1 MQITGNADFAS
12 KIHVWRKISYSA
24 KIPDM
29 KKNPRLSVLA
39 RIIIIFS
46 FQFSIFNFFSC
57 TKKPTPEELEAQKQ
71 LAEQQRLEA
80 IESAKN
86 AAISEYVSSLS
97 DEVKISQ
104 LFLVNIEGNTKY
116 CAVEKTG
123 SLYGRSGEGNPLV
136 PGGVLLFSYNISKD
150 PLETYEFIKSIR
162 DFYLANENL
171 PPFVAVDQEGG
182 DVNRLRGLTSV
193 LWAQKKVADSFSLE
207 GAAQLYAAQARQMRN
222 LGFHM
227 NLAPV
232 VEVLTEKNQDF
243 LDTRSF
249 GSLENVL
256 SYGKI
261 AVKSYEENGIA
272 VVLKHFP
279 GNSGVDPHIGLPKIT
294 FSDSEWDS
302 YIKPFEEFLPEA
314 SAVLMSHAIMKPES
328 DEHIE
333 EFEMPACFS
342 HHWVTEVARWWCKF
356 SGLVISDDIFMG
368 ALAKN
373 GYPPETAAF
382 EAISAGV
389 DVIMLSEK
397 RFGSVA
403 GIILKK
409 AKEDAVFAKEVN
421 RAAEN
426 VIRFKIKAGILELKE
441 TSGGEGELSENKKS
455 ASESEPALASQN
467 QSLGA
472 TVPTFFVRINPN
484 YADFDLHQFN
494 EDYKSGMKA
503 FELGK

>member
-1 MQITGNADFAS
+1 
-12 KIHVWRKISYSA
+12 
-24 KIPDM
+24 M
-29 KKNPRLSVLA
+29 KKNPHSSAFFSLK
-39 RIIIIFS
+39 IIFIKS
-46 FQFSIFNFFSC
+46 VVICVNLWLIFNFLSC
-57 TKKPTPEELEAQKQ
+57 TKKLTPEELASQKQ

-80 IESAKN
+80 IEEAKN
-86 AAISEYVSSLS
+86 VAISRYVASLS

-104 LFLVNIEGNTKY
+104 LFLVNIEGNDRY
-116 CAVEKTG
+116 HAVEKTG
-123 SLYGRSGEGNPLV
+123 SLYGRSDGGNPLV

-150 PLETYEFIKSIR
+150 PLETYEYIKSIR

-193 LWAQKKVADSFSLE
+193 LWSEKKVADSFSLE
-207 GAAQLYAAQARQMRN
+207 GAAELYSAQARQMKN

-249 GSLENVL
+249 GNLESVL

-279 GNSGVDPHIGLPKIT
+279 GNSSVDPHIGLPKII

-302 YIKPFEEFLPEA
+302 YFKPFEELLPLS
-314 SAVLMSHAIMKPES
+314 SAVLMSHAIMKPIE

-342 HHWVTEVARWWCKF
+342 HHWVTEVARHWCMF

-368 ALAKN
+368 ALAQN
-373 GYPPETAAF
+373 GYPPEKAAY

-397 RFGSVA
+397 RFGNVA

-409 AKEDAVFAKEVN
+409 AQEDENFAKEVN

-441 TSGGEGELSENKKS
+441 TNGGEGELSEPNSLPLSKP
-455 ASESEPALASQN
+455 SEKIPHFAVEVK
-467 QSLGA
+467 GD
-472 TVPTFFVRINPN
+472 
-484 YADFDLHQFN
+484 YADFDLYRFN
-494 EDYKSGMKA
+494 EDYKAGMHA
-503 FELGK
+503 YELGK

>member
-1 MQITGNADFAS
+1 
-12 KIHVWRKISYSA
+12 
-24 KIPDM
+24 M
-29 KKNPRLSVLA
+29 KKNPRSFAFIRILVL
-39 RIIIIFS
+39 FS
-46 FQFSIFNFFSC
+46 FQFSIFNFLSC
-57 TKKPTPEELEAQKQ
+57 TKKLTPEELEAQKKI
-71 LAEQQRLEA
+71 AEQERLEA
-80 IESAKN
+80 IEGAKN
-86 AAISEYVSSLS
+86 VAISRYVASLS

-104 LFLVNIEGNTKY
+104 LFLVNVEGNNRY
-116 CAVEKTG
+116 HAVERTG
-123 SLYGRSGEGNPLV
+123 LLYGRSGEGNPLV

-150 PLETYEFIKSIR
+150 PLETYEYIKSIR

-193 LWAQKKVADSFSLE
+193 LWSEKKVADSFSLE
-207 GAAQLYAAQARQMRN
+207 GAAELYSAQARQMKN

-249 GSLENVL
+249 GNLEAVL

-279 GNSGVDPHIGLPKIT
+279 GNSSVDPHIGLPKIT
-294 FSDSEWDS
+294 YIESERDL
-302 YIKPFEEFLPEA
+302 YFKPFEELLPFS
-314 SAVLMSHAIMKPES
+314 SAILMSHAIMKPVK
-328 DEHIE
+328 DENIE
-333 EFEMPACFS
+333 AFEMPACFS
-342 HHWVTEVARWWCKF
+342 HYWIQLKLRKEYGF

-373 GYPPETAAF
+373 GYPPEKAAY

-397 RFGSVA
+397 RFGGVA

-409 AKEDAVFAKEVN
+409 AQEDENFAKEVN

-441 TSGGEGELSENKKS
+441 MDGGEEH
-455 ASESEPALASQN
+455 SESNEKILQFAVEVKN
-467 QSLGA
+467 D
-472 TVPTFFVRINPN
+472 
-484 YADFDLHQFN
+484 YADFDLYRFN
-494 EDYKSGMKA
+494 EDYKAGMHA
-503 FELGK
+503 YEMGK